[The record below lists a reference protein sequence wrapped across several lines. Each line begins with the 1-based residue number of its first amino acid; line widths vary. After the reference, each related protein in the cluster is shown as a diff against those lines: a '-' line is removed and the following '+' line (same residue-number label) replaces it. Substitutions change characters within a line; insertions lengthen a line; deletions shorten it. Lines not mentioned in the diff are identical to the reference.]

1 MMIFD
6 MMKNLVLAF
15 LFFQADADLGIIKT
29 TSDQRENKNNIN
41 EFKNKI
47 RNFSNEKFF
56 VILMDEI
63 KIQSNLVWDTHT
75 GELIGYVDLGD
86 TELN

>member
-1 MMIFD
+1 MIFD

-47 RNFSNEKFF
+47 KN
-56 VILMDEI
+56 V
-63 KIQSNLVWDTHT
+63 
-75 GELIGYVDLGD
+75 
-86 TELN
+86 